1 MNKLLVGLLSIALAA
16 LLVSFR
22 GSAASK
28 PADIESLHAELRAL
42 RQSQAAMAKDIAEIK
57 ALLEP
62 LRAPSPVGPAKG
74 RIDTLGAPEKGNA
87 RASVAMVEFSD
98 FQCPFCKRHFDAT
111 VPRIQKNYIDTGKVR
126 YVFMDFP
133 LESIHPLASKAAEAS
148 HCAAEQKQYWK
159 MHDRLFAN
167 QDKLARNQLMA
178 HAKALGL
185 EERRFATCL
194 DSGKYANRVK
204 ASLAQGERLGITGTP
219 AIVLGH
225 NRNGNIEATRLI
237 VGAQPFDLLKEELD
251 KLLAE
256 NSPSE

>member
-1 MNKLLVGLLSIALAA
+1 MNKLVVGLLTVVLAA
-16 LLVSFR
+16 VLVSFR

-28 PADIESLHAELRAL
+28 PADIESLRDELRAL
-42 RQSQAAMAKDIAEIK
+42 RQSQAEMAKDITAIK
-57 ALLEP
+57 ELLESLQGP
-62 LRAPSPVGPAKG
+62 PPVGPAKG

-98 FQCPFCKRHFDAT
+98 FQCPFCKRHVDAT
-111 VPRIQKNYIDTGKVR
+111 MPKIQKSYIDTGKVR

-133 LESIHPLASKAAEAS
+133 LESIHPLAFKAAEAS

-167 QDKLARNQLMA
+167 QNKLARNQLVA

-185 EERRFATCL
+185 DERRFATCL
-194 DSGKYANRVK
+194 DSGKYVNRVK
-204 ASLAQGERLGITGTP
+204 ASLAQGEKLGIAGTP
-219 AIVLGH
+219 AFVLGR
-225 NRNGNIEATRLI
+225 NRNGNIEAARLI
-237 VGAQPFDLLKEELD
+237 VGSQPFDLLKEEVD